1 MFEVDRHFTDTLQ
14 VLHEVVESGLR
25 IDECKFSVFDGLVHL
40 GWLALNLNI
49 CQIVLKLLQL
59 RLVRVWQILL
69 AFLLFMTTI
78 DKVHLEVF
86 LSICYLCGE
95 WCELVWF

>member
-1 MFEVDRHFTDTLQ
+1 MFEIDRHFADTLQ

-40 GWLALNLNI
+40 GWLALSLKI

-59 RLVRVWQILL
+59 
-69 AFLLFMTTI
+69 
-78 DKVHLEVF
+78 
-86 LSICYLCGE
+86 
-95 WCELVWF
+95 

>member
-25 IDECKFSVFDGLVHL
+25 IDECKFSIFDGLVHL
-40 GWLALNLNI
+40 GGLALN
-49 CQIVLKLLQL
+49 LLQL
-59 RLVRVWQILL
+59 RLVRMWQILL
-69 AFLLFMTTI
+69 AFLLFMTTV

-95 WCELVWF
+95 WSELVWF